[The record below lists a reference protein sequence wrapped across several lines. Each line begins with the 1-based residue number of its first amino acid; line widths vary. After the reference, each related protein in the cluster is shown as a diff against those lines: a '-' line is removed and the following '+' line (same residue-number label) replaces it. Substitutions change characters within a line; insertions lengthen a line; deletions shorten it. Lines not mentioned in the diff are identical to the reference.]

1 MKYIL
6 MALLFVTLV
15 ASNAFC
21 DTAVQQDQNAG
32 YLSFAPLNAA
42 TATISVSNLAPT
54 FIYSTA
60 PSSYTTWIAAHPG
73 SNYIILPRGTKG
85 FTMTAFGA
93 DMIINHPTD
102 LATGTIYVG
111 TKVANGSVFKWES
124 RRPEQSTINF
134 AVMVNGTG
142 LATATFTAWGE

>member
-1 MKYIL
+1 MKRIL
-6 MALLFVTLV
+6 IALLFVALIIPT
-15 ASNAFC
+15 AFC

-32 YLSFAPLNAA
+32 YLSFATLNSAA
-42 TATISVSNLAPT
+42 ATISVSNLAPT

-60 PSSYTTWIAAHPG
+60 PSSYATWIAANPG
-73 SNYIILPRGTKG
+73 SNYILLPSRTKG
-85 FTMTAFGA
+85 FTFTAFGA

-102 LATGTIYVG
+102 LATGTIFVG
-111 TKVANGSVFKWES
+111 TKVVDGSTFKWES
-124 RRPEQSTINF
+124 RRPEQGRINF